1 MHAMK
6 RRTALQWIVSLAT
19 AAVALPVR
27 LFGQPRELTAEA
39 VSLLHE
45 IAASVLPSS
54 LGAAGT
60 RAVVDRFVG
69 WTREYREGVALA
81 HGYGHPRLQKSGPS
95 PVPAY
100 IAQLTAIAS
109 EARARGGAWSS
120 LDSETR
126 RSILDA
132 AFVKAGVRNLPP
144 RPAGQHIV
152 ADLMAFYFRGSEA
165 NDLCYNA
172 LINREIC
179 RPIEITTRKPASLA
193 ASASG
198 QRRGQEYRPVES

>member
-1 MHAMK
+1 MRPHAATIPSIPPTIMHSMK
-6 RRTALQWIVSLAT
+6 RRTALQWIVSVAAAAAT
-19 AAVALPVR
+19 LPVR
-27 LFGQPRELTAEA
+27 LFAQARELPAES

-60 RAVVDRFVG
+60 RSVVDKFVG

-100 IAQLTAIAS
+100 ITQLNALRS
-109 EARARGGAWSS
+109 EARTRGGSWSV
-120 LDSETR
+120 LDAEAR

-132 AFVKAGVRNLPP
+132 
-144 RPAGQHIV
+144 
-152 ADLMAFYFRGSEA
+152 
-165 NDLCYNA
+165 
-172 LINREIC
+172 
-179 RPIEITTRKPASLA
+179 
-193 ASASG
+193 
-198 QRRGQEYRPVES
+198 